1 MNSVSSTKVALCF
14 LRVCKILRTGEIG
27 EGGGESECSQTAP
40 QTPSRGQSLSR
51 VAEGAR
57 SKHFFSKTRCPM
69 QPPSPLQRE
78 NLTPVAYASARPGDG
93 EGVVGKHSARSA
105 LKIHFLAGCSG
116 ACLHPPN
123 HSGHQGAGPLAPAW
137 RPCRP
142 SALGRE
148 HGQAPGPASVSAS
161 AAGGQREGGGGRGGT
176 RQRHLEAVVL
186 GPGEGA
192 LGHRKIRSSRGVDRR
207 LQTLGGGGGIRGG
220 LRFQTPLGVEQESAS
235 TSDRSGKGAPG
246 HQAGVEWGRLGP

>member
-40 QTPSRGQSLSR
+40 QTPSRGQSPSR
-51 VAEGAR
+51 VSEGAR
-57 SKHFFSKTRCPM
+57 SKHSFSKTRCPM
-69 QPPSPLQRE
+69 QPLSPLQRE
-78 NLTPVAYASARPGDG
+78 NLTPAAYASSRPGDG
-93 EGVVGKHSARSA
+93 EGGVGKHSAWRA
-105 LKIHFLAGCSG
+105 LKIHLLAGCSG

-148 HGQAPGPASVSAS
+148 HGLAPGPASVSAS
-161 AAGGQREGGGGRGGT
+161 AIGGGGEKGEGGGVGPASVTSKPSCWARARGRSGT
-176 RQRHLEAVVL
+176 GRSGARGAWIEGSRPWA
-186 GPGEGA
+186 GEGEFGEA
-192 LGHRKIRSSRGVDRR
+192 
-207 LQTLGGGGGIRGG
+207 
-220 LRFQTPLGVEQESAS
+220 
-235 TSDRSGKGAPG
+235 
-246 HQAGVEWGRLGP
+246 